1 LKGAAAM
8 VEIKRISPQ
17 EFRDRGYLHEV
28 NRLVLHP
35 LGLALEVMLEEC
47 PFCGH
52 ESREDC
58 GMCDEHGLI
67 ERFGTVWDCR
77 EDPEGIRYGED
88 LLSPGKA
95 QAVYDEMMARRSER
109 LARLGYMI
117 QPIPGRKTLNLSH
130 ADRSEDRLDYGQ

>member
-1 LKGAAAM
+1 M
-8 VEIKRISPQ
+8 VELKRMSIH
-17 EFRDRGYLHEV
+17 ELRDRGYLHEI

-58 GMCDEHGLI
+58 GMCDEHGLV
-67 ERFGTVWDCR
+67 ERLGTVWDCR

-88 LLSPGKA
+88 TLSSAKA
-95 QAVYDEMMARRSER
+95 QAVYDEMAARRGER
-109 LARLGYMI
+109 VARLGYMT
-117 QPIPGRKTLNLSH
+117 QPVAGVKALDLGH
-130 ADRSEDRLDYGQ
+130 VDRSQDRLDYGQ